1 MINQFL
7 LPSLRIRL
15 LRKLSK
21 VIVKM
26 GPLYMK
32 KVFSIVLTLLL
43 CSFFIPL
50 SLNLAGAVDYTNP
63 EPKTI
68 TVPTDA
74 NSITQALADA
84 NAGDTIFVQSG
95 IYYENLVID
104 KSISLIGQGADSTEL
119 VGDGNVAK
127 GGHAVVNITAP
138 NVTIQGFTIQSLA
151 YSDSSLRASGI
162 SINADGAN
170 ITENTIVNTYYG
182 VFCSSQSG
190 VTIAYN
196 NITNSAKEGIRWC
209 GGSQDSFIGNIITN
223 SKQSAIS
230 LEGFQHVIANN
241 TMINNGRA
249 VGLAASYCIVFGN
262 VVSDDSGS
270 GFYIGGSYNIIC
282 ANTLTNSY
290 DGLHFTFTFA
300 NPQENLLYLNNI
312 YDNTFNVY
320 FADFVT
326 HQNWTSQMMGNYWGD
341 YTGTD
346 SNGDGIGDTPYPI
359 NNLNN
364 DTCPLMEP
372 INITAQ
378 AMPEPILPVVPEK
391 DSTVAWWH
399 FDSINE
405 AGVTPDETGLNPA
418 IIGTTDESVAP
429 NTLVEGESGSALQFD
444 GIKYA
449 YVPVSPSLT
458 LREEFSFEAVLNLQ
472 GYKPVDYNVIYMEAA
487 RTTSTYPNRILG
499 FAVNGNPDSDLPL
512 GALRGFMLDENGVFN
527 EIVSTEQVVQ
537 LDQWTKVV
545 FTRSLSNGLHLYIND
560 KEVAVNVT
568 SGIQNPQG
576 LVAEGGEIYIGHDS
590 FSTID
595 ELGVRNYALYQLHG
609 AYANTLLLAI
619 LSGVVGALV
628 VFLIVLLRY
637 RRKDY

>member
-1 MINQFL
+1 
-7 LPSLRIRL
+7 
-15 LRKLSK
+15 
-21 VIVKM
+21 
-26 GPLYMK
+26 MK
-32 KVFSIVLTLLL
+32 KVFSLLLALLL
-43 CSFFIPL
+43 CSFLVVPL
-50 SLNLAGAVDYTNP
+50 SLNLACAVDSTTS

-74 NSITQALADA
+74 NSIAQALTDA

-104 KSISLIGQGADSTEL
+104 KSISLVGQGADSTEL

-127 GGHAVVNITAP
+127 GGRAVINITAP
-138 NVTIQGFTIQSLA
+138 NVTITGFTIQSVS
-151 YSDSSLRASGI
+151 YSESNLRASGI

-170 ITENTIVNTYYG
+170 ITENNIINTYYG

-209 GGSQDSFIGNIITN
+209 GGSQDSFIGNIIIN

-249 VGLAASYCIVFGN
+249 LGLAASYCLVFGN
-262 VVSDDSGS
+262 IVDDDLGS
-270 GFYIGGSYNIIC
+270 GFYIGGSYNTIC
-282 ANTLTNSY
+282 ANTLSNGDY
-290 DGLHFTFTFA
+290 GFHFTFTFA
-300 NPQENLLYLNNI
+300 NPQENLLYLNNL
-312 YDNTFNVY
+312 YDNQYNVY
-320 FADFVT
+320 FADFAT

-346 SNGDGIGDTPYPI
+346 SNGDGIGDTPYQI

-364 DTCPLMEP
+364 DTYPLMEP

-378 AMPEPILPVVPEK
+378 TMPEPILPSVPDT

-399 FDSINE
+399 FDSIND
-405 AGVTPDETGLNPA
+405 AGVTPDETGQNPA
-418 IIGTTDESVAP
+418 VIGTTDESAATY
-429 NTLVEGESGSALQFD
+429 TLVEGESGSALQFD

-458 LREEFSFEAVLNLQ
+458 LREEFSFEAVLKLE
-472 GYKPVDYNVIYMEAA
+472 GYKAVDYNVIYMEAA
-487 RTTSTYPNRILG
+487 RTTSTYPDRIIG
-499 FAVNGNPDSDLPL
+499 FAVNGNPDSTIPL

-537 LDQWTKVV
+537 LDQWTNVV

-576 LVAEGGEIYIGHDS
+576 LAAEGGEIYIGHDS
-590 FSTID
+590 YSTID
-595 ELGVRNYALYQLHG
+595 ELGVRNYVLYQQG
-609 AYANTLLLAI
+609 GYANTLLLAI

-637 RRKDY
+637 KRKDY